1 MSFHCHVCAQR
12 LDINKKWQLL
22 PQKHNFS
29 KNLLSSVMV
38 LHGNVSD
45 RPCVVGILSF
55 KQKTGLKTFLYS
67 PRIISKYTPIC
78 DLLCE
83 LNHPCS
89 YLSSLATL
97 ELILSF
103 LLGVSAKVG
112 RLMCGTQNFS
122 WKNGNE

>member
-1 MSFHCHVCAQR
+1 M
-12 LDINKKWQLL
+12 L
-22 PQKHNFS
+22 
-29 KNLLSSVMV
+29 
-38 LHGNVSD
+38 
-45 RPCVVGILSF
+45 GILSS
-55 KQKTGLKTFLYS
+55 KQKTGLKTFFVQYS

-78 DLLCE
+78 DLLYE

-103 LLGVSAKVG
+103 LLGVSAKG
-112 RLMCGTQNFS
+112 GCLMCGTQNFS